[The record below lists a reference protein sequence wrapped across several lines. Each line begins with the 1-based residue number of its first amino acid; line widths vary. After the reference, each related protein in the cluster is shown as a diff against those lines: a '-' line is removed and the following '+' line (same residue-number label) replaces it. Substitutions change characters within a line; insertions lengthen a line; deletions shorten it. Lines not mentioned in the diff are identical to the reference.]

1 MSGGS
6 GNDED
11 KNKPISFE
19 EQIRLLR
26 RSSNKQLQKTTEIN
40 VGQKLK
46 RELNQNEPALDQAL
60 VDQRLQDTLNRES
73 QQELFKDSLVA
84 SVFGEKKKKKRSTGV
99 HAAKEAKASPA
110 SEAEPSNAGGTPAI
124 PGREAEGPAQNVGS
138 GNVAQQRDI
147 AARSPRPTKEFVVKP
162 RTNARS
168 FFDNEETEP
177 QQAFVP
183 PVVSSNQGGGLFDTA
198 SGTQAAPAAQT
209 ESPSFVSQPVSLEAP
224 VPLVFPGADN
234 SVQSELAEAHSEI
247 EEPSSSGVP
256 PTEAR
261 YRHTKTVEIVRQF
274 EEPVPYGFPGDDAR
288 VEQGSHVESVQE
300 LNNEAPY
307 AFPGAD
313 DPMWYAAESSEQ
325 TEEVPAGIPGADYQ
339 TVAEAHEDE
348 SDWTS
353 HEMPPNYQS
362 AAQILA
368 QAMARPLMPDLDQYL
383 TADTVYGADGQ
394 DSVQQERMQEQ
405 VQESVQSHEAIGNP
419 ISESFQEPI
428 QEQIQESI
436 HEQVQE
442 QIQEPI
448 HEQVQ
453 EQEHEHEQIQ
463 VQEPELSPEEWEASE
478 RRAELLYYF
487 SVQAQSFKERT
498 GLDMLLDADDKIQI
512 YLNAAGESQHLY
524 QIECDE
530 AGFAEA
536 DVLAD
541 TISSEFLSRISKD
554 FGVEFGRPGQRALR
568 QLEPDENNQLVP
580 GENLFVRAPRVD
592 ELKALQRAIEF
603 SWPATYQKDDQ
614 LPLKVIFLDQPLVKD
629 EYDGVVLK
637 YLEDGRPV
645 LFITPELCRSGMP
658 TEADPMADGSSE
670 SWQSAIMRE
679 LAWKSAID
687 CNHLPVDDAAT
698 QSLGWVLLKQESE
711 ESKQYG
717 LKDANGDIFLPYED
731 ASSNGESWVRCNK
744 QGELIDAKGN
754 PVTDIIDMLFIS
766 NEEMQRRAQVKP
778 CGTHFFTP
786 EEELADALRCFR
798 QGPDWR
804 MHLGRSNPL
813 LYKLAKTVDQACINR
828 CYPSENG
835 KDAYIRL
842 STGQVV
848 ENSAGSQKDLVQFEQ
863 KVNRKP
869 G

>member
-99 HAAKEAKASPA
+99 HAAKDAKVPPVA
-110 SEAEPSNAGGTPAI
+110 ETEPSNASGTPAI
-124 PGREAEGPAQNVGS
+124 PSGKEAEGPAQSAGS
-138 GNVAQQRDI
+138 GNVAQQRDL
-147 AARSPRPTKEFVVKP
+147 AARASRPTKEFVVKP

-168 FFDNEETEP
+168 FFESEETARP
-177 QQAFVP
+177 QASAP
-183 PVVSSNQGGGLFDTA
+183 PVVPYNKGGGFFDTD
-198 SGTQAAPAAQT
+198 SGTPAVPAAQT
-209 ESPSFVSQPVSLEAP
+209 ETPSSISQHISQEAP
-224 VPLVFPGADN
+224 VPFAFPGVD
-234 SVQSELAEAHSEI
+234 SPVQSDKAEDDREF
-247 EEPSSSGVP
+247 EEPASSGVP
-256 PTEAR
+256 HKEAR
-261 YRHTKTVEIVRQF
+261 YRHTKTVEMVKQF
-274 EEPVPYGFPGDDAR
+274 EEPVPYGDDAA
-288 VEQGSHVESVQE
+288 VQQGSPVKEVQE
-300 LNNEAPY
+300 LYDEAPY

-313 DPMWYAAESSEQ
+313 DPMSYTGDSSEQ

-339 TVAEAHEDE
+339 TVAEEQEDE
-348 SDWTS
+348 FDGTS
-353 HEMPPNYQS
+353 SELPPDYQS

-368 QAMARPLMPDLDQYL
+368 QAMARPQIPDLDREL
-383 TADTVYGADGQ
+383 PADTAYGAEGQ
-394 DSVQQERMQEQ
+394 DSLHQAQMHEQ
-405 VQESVQSHEAIGNP
+405 VQQSIQRHEP
-419 ISESFQEPI
+419 IEDPSPHPVQEPI
-428 QEQIQESI
+428 QEQIQAQVQEPVE
-436 HEQVQE
+436 EQVQE
-442 QIQEPI
+442 PYI
-448 HEQVQ
+448 
-453 EQEHEHEQIQ
+453 
-463 VQEPELSPEEWEASE
+463 SPEEWEASE

-498 GLDMLLDADDKIQI
+498 GLDMLLDAEDKIQI

-541 TISSEFLSRISKD
+541 TISTEFLSRISKE
-554 FGVEFGRPGQRALR
+554 FGVEFGRPGQLALR

-580 GENLFVRAPRVD
+580 GESLFVRAPRVD

-603 SWPATYQKDDQ
+603 SWPATYQKEDQ

-645 LFITPELCRSGMP
+645 LFITPELCRNGMP
-658 TEADPMADGSSE
+658 TEADPIADGAAE
-670 SWQSAIMRE
+670 SWQSEIMRE

-698 QSLGWVLLKQESE
+698 QSLGWVLLKQENE
-711 ESKQYG
+711 ESKLYG
-717 LKDANGDIFLPYED
+717 LKDANGDIFLPFED
-731 ASSNGESWVRCNK
+731 ASSNGESWVRCNR
-744 QGELIDAKGN
+744 QGELIDAKGD
-754 PVTDIIDMLFIS
+754 PVTEIIEMLFIS

-828 CYPSENG
+828 CYPTENG
-835 KDAYIRL
+835 KDAYIRS

-848 ENSAGSQKDLVQFEQ
+848 ENSAASQKDLVQFEQ